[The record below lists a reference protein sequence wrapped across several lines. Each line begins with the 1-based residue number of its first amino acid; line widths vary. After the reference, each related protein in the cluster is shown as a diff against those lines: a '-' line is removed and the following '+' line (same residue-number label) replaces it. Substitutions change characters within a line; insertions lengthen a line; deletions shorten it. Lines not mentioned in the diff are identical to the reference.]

1 MTLTSSPPAWLA
13 QATTT
18 TEAEN
23 PAAGALE
30 SLRDPSQAC
39 GEDPSWA
46 CRWIYDWT
54 GSDAWAGVA
63 DWILAKPIAIVI
75 ILALAW
81 IAGRLLRTVVGRI
94 VTKMGAPAH
103 SQRLARLRARA
114 PAGLVSDD
122 EQNLR
127 AQARANT
134 LAAVARSLTTGFV
147 WFVALVAIL
156 DVIEINLG
164 PLLAGAGIVGVA
176 LGFGAQQMV
185 QDYLSGFFLVIE
197 DQYGVGDWVDLGP
210 EAQGVVERVTLR
222 ATRVRGVDGTV
233 WHVPNGEVRRVGNY
247 TQDFAYAVLDVQVSL
262 DVDVTAVERMI
273 TEIAER
279 LAADESWRPDITGTP
294 DLWGVNVLTREGATV
309 RLLLK
314 TAPGAQWRVQRE
326 LKRRV
331 KNAFHR
337 EGLTSSLAGQP
348 APVTVGSPVADR
360 PPGADAGASHPIE
373 DDERPRPDPSTSG
386 ETAVARDS
394 MEVAADLERQDE
406 QVRRGHGRHGPDR
419 EPEGTG
425 TDTRR
430 PDPPGDAE
438 GD

>member
-1 MTLTSSPPAWLA
+1 MTLSSSMAAWLA
-13 QATTT
+13 QATAT
-18 TEAEN
+18 TEPGN
-23 PAAGALE
+23 PAAGTID

-39 GEDPSWA
+39 GNDPSWA

-63 DWILAKPIAIVI
+63 DWILAKPLAIVV
-75 ILALAW
+75 ILLVAW
-81 IAGRLLRTVVGRI
+81 IAGRVLRPIAGR
-94 VTKMGAPAH
+94 VATKVGAPAQ

-114 PAGLVSDD
+114 PAGLVSDE

-127 AQARANT
+127 TEARAAT
-134 LAAVARSLTTGFV
+134 LSAVVRSIVTGLV
-147 WFVALVAIL
+147 WFVAFVAIL
-156 DVIEINLG
+156 DVFEINLG

-185 QDYLSGFFLVIE
+185 QDYLNGFFLVVE
-197 DQYGVGDWVDLGP
+197 DQYGVGDWIDVGP
-210 EAQGVVERVTLR
+210 DAQGVVERVTLR
-222 ATRVRGVDGTV
+222 STRLRGVDGTV

-273 TEIAER
+273 TTIAER

-331 KNAFHR
+331 KSAFDR
-337 EGLTSSLAGQP
+337 EGLTTSLAGQP
-348 APVTVGSPVADR
+348 APVTVGSPVADH
-360 PPGADAGASHPIE
+360 PPGTAGGAGERRVE
-373 DDERPRPDPSTSG
+373 DDERPRPDPATTG
-386 ETAVARDS
+386 EMAVARDS
-394 MEVAADLERQDE
+394 MEVAAELERRE
-406 QVRRGHGRHGPDR
+406 GESRRGRPAADTFGEGAGDPGAGTTD
-419 EPEGTG
+419 ETPE
-425 TDTRR
+425 R
-430 PDPPGDAE
+430 
-438 GD
+438 